1 MSKTTEIIGFD
12 HKGIG
17 QVLKDH
23 RLIVPINQRSYAWED
38 QHVLDLFQDFTNAI
52 ESDEPEYFLGTIVLT
67 HVDHGKLEI
76 ADGQQRLA
84 TSTILLAAIRDYLDS
99 NQNHQKA
106 RTIETEFLLT
116 HDLETDELV
125 PRLKL
130 NIEDNDF
137 FMKHVLSPPTS
148 VNRNI
153 EPSHP
158 SHKRIQSAVRIAS
171 EHIAHIVSPHKTEN
185 AIKRLIQW
193 VQFVQTDASVIVIK
207 VPDYINA
214 YTMFETLNDRGLRA
228 AQSDI
233 LKNYLFKKAQERL
246 EEVQPRWSSMVGTL
260 ESVGD
265 DDLIV
270 TYIRH
275 LWITKDGHTKEREL
289 SKRIK
294 DVITSKQRAVEFSV
308 ELDDSA
314 MHYVALLNPSHE
326 KWNPYGTG
334 TKKHIE
340 IIVEQLRVEQ
350 IRPLMFAVAKH
361 FSIEEARKAFK
372 LFVAWSVRFLIAGG
386 RGGLLDKNYAI
397 RAHQVGKKDIT
408 TAKQLASAMVDVV
421 PSDAIFEA
429 AFAEARVSQSY
440 LARYYLRALEL
451 QIKEDPQPEMVPN
464 EIEEAINLE
473 HVLPLVPSKEWDI
486 DPDTASVCFTR
497 LGNMALMQA
506 KVNVALANNPFA
518 ERRPYYQKSTFLLT
532 RQVGK
537 ARKWGQKE
545 IKERQQGLA
554 ALAVKTWPI
563 TIH

>member
-1 MSKTTEIIGFD
+1 MPKTSEIIVFD

-23 RLIVPINQRSYAWED
+23 RLMVPINQRSYAWED

-52 ESDEPEYFLGTIVLT
+52 DSDEPEYFLGTIVLT
-67 HVDHGKLEI
+67 QPEPGKFEI

-84 TSTILLAAIRDYLDS
+84 TSTVLLAAIRDYFDAHQH
-99 NQNHQKA
+99 NQKA

-116 HDLETDELV
+116 HDLETDDLV

-130 NIEDNDF
+130 NTEDNDF
-137 FMKHVLSPPTS
+137 FMKYVLSPPNS
-148 VNRNI
+148 AERNI
-153 EPSHP
+153 EPTHP
-158 SHKRIQSAVRIAS
+158 SHKRIQAARKIAS
-171 EHIAHIVSPHKTEN
+171 EHVVNIISPHKTEN
-185 AIKRLIQW
+185 AVKRLIQW
-193 VQFVQTDASVIVIK
+193 ITFVQNNASVIVIK

-233 LKNYLFKKAQERL
+233 LKNYLFKKAQERMP
-246 EEVQPRWSSMVGTL
+246 EVQPRWSSMIGTL

-275 LWITKDGHTKEREL
+275 LWITKDGPTKEREL
-289 SKRIK
+289 SKKIK
-294 DVITSKQRAVEFSV
+294 ESVNSKQRAVEFSI

-326 KWNPYGTG
+326 KWNQYGKG

-340 IIVEQLRVEQ
+340 IISEQLRVAQ

-386 RGGLLDKNYAI
+386 RGGLLDRNYAI
-397 RAHQVGKKDIT
+397 QAHEIGKKEIT
-408 TAKQLASAMVDVV
+408 TAKKLAASMGDVV

-451 QIKEDPQPEMVPN
+451 RVKEDPEPEMVPN

-473 HVLPLVPSKEWDI
+473 HILPLTPSKEWKI

-506 KVNVALANNPFA
+506 KVNVSLANYLFSVK
-518 ERRPYYQKSTFLLT
+518 RPYYQKSTFLLT
-532 RQVGK
+532 QQIGK
-537 ARKWGQKE
+537 TKSWGQKE
-545 IKERQQGLA
+545 IKERQQQLA

-563 TIH
+563 TV